1 MGAYLYI
8 LLCADGSFYIGTT
21 IVALERR
28 LAEHQAGAYEGYT
41 ARRRPVELVYCEH
54 FQRLEDAAAAER
66 QIKGW
71 RREKKQALIRG
82 DFAALQSLA
91 RRGATAGASRI
102 AERQNRRG
110 SALVSFPSA

>member
-8 LLCADGSFYIGTT
+8 LLCADGSFYVGTT

-28 LAEHQAGAYEGYT
+28 LAEHQAGTYDGYT
-41 ARRRPVELVYCEH
+41 ARRRPVQLVYCLH
-54 FQRLEDAAAAER
+54 FERLEDAAAAER

-82 DFAALQSLA
+82 DYGALPLLA
-91 RRGATAGASRI
+91 SRGRTAVRPSRRGLGAAPQDDVLS
-102 AERQNRRG
+102 
-110 SALVSFPSA
+110 